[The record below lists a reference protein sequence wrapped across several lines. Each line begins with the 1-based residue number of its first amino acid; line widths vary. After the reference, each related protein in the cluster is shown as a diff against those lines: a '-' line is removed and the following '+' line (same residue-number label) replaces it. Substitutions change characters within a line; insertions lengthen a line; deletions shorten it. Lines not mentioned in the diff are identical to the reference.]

1 MTSVP
6 ITALPGVLTQIRNGI
21 SRNAYPNETAVR
33 TQIMQRILQEL
44 GWDVFDPDKVC
55 NEYPL
60 KLKTTTRR
68 IDLALCVSNRNPRCI
83 IELKSTDYDLKEIGR
98 SAGDS
103 QLFEYAYHAG
113 APLALLTNGVN
124 WRFYSTVSAG
134 TYAERLVRT
143 LDIATEPPEEVSEA
157 LDRYL
162 SYANTESGKAAD
174 YARVDLDARI
184 DQRKAME
191 AIPHAWTHLV
201 EADPDGRLAALLG
214 DATSSLAGSAPAKQD
229 IADFLRC
236 LKPEDRTLPRVPK
249 RTRTPTPK
257 TPPAAVQNDYRS
269 LPEYPAP
276 PNVGPPDT
284 PGVRF
289 YLLGELRVAKNAKA
303 AYVAVFRAL
312 AERDGDFLSKVDPK
326 LRGRKNRG
334 VARTQQDLS
343 DRDSM
348 VKDAVPLPGDWWLLT
363 HMSNQNKIHSLRI
376 ACEVAGIP
384 FGDRAG
390 VDIHLPNA

>member
-1 MTSVP
+1 MTE
-6 ITALPGVLTQIRNGI
+6 LPGVLTHIRNGI

-33 TQIMQRILQEL
+33 TQIVQRILQEL

-83 IELKSTDYDLKEIGR
+83 IELKSTDYDLKQIGR
-98 SAGDS
+98 SDGDT
-103 QLFEYAYHAG
+103 QLFEYAFHAG

-143 LDIATEPPEEVSEA
+143 LDIATEPPEEVAEA

-162 SYANTESGKAAD
+162 SYANSKSGKAAD

-184 DQRKAME
+184 DRRKARA
-191 AIPHAWTHLV
+191 AIPHAWTNLV
-201 EADPDGRLAALLG
+201 EDDPGGRLAALLG

-229 IADFLRC
+229 IADFLRR
-236 LKPEDRTLPRVPK
+236 LKLEDRPSSRVPK

-257 TPPAAVQNDYRS
+257 TPPPAVSTVDPT
-269 LPEYPAP
+269 PEHPTPRPPIVDPA
-276 PNVGPPDT
+276 DT
-284 PGVRF
+284 RRVSY
-289 YLLGELRVAKNAKA
+289 YLLGNALVAKNAKA

-334 VARTQQDLS
+334 VARTQQELS
-343 DRDSM
+343 TNEGM
-348 VKDAVPLPGDWWLLT
+348 VRNAAPLSGNWWLLT
-363 HMSNQNKIHSLRI
+363 HISNKQKIHSLRI